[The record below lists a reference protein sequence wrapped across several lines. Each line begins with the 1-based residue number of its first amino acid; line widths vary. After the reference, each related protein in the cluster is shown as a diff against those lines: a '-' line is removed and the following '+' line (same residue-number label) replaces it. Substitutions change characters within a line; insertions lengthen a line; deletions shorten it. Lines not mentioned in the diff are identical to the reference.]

1 MRSLI
6 YQFLAPVAVV
16 ALCAGIAAV
25 TGWWIIAAIGIVA
38 GIILA
43 AVFAQ
48 RALARLAQL
57 QLITSRQFAPA
68 RAGEIVNWPDEDGD
82 EIDEALHHA
91 EAFMSSASERWTA
104 ESERVRHLNHVLDRM
119 RDAVIQVDA
128 HGVVTYG
135 NLAASTMFGG
145 RNPAGRSFI
154 RVVRDHRM
162 DAIVRHCLET
172 GEDQQYTFDLPG
184 DPRTMNAIIVRIAQ
198 YPKEA
203 LVVLR
208 DVTELNRL
216 QTVRRDFVAN
226 VSHELRTPLST
237 IKILADTI
245 LDLQPDDEEVQR
257 FVGKIDDEIESMTML
272 VQDLLDISQLEKGPE
287 SLRYAPANPVAIAQS
302 VVDRMGPRAQ
312 KAGVTLAVDADSSVG
327 EISADGRRLE
337 HALLN
342 LVTNAID
349 HTTTGGAVRIAVRAG
364 DDETTYSVTDNGSGI
379 GEADLERIWER
390 FFKTDRSRAE
400 PGTGLGL
407 AIVKHVALAHGG
419 TVSVSSR
426 LGTGSTFEMTIPNS
440 SDASSVQA
448 TA

>member
-1 MRSLI
+1 MR
-6 YQFLAPVAVV
+6 
-16 ALCAGIAAV
+16 
-25 TGWWIIAAIGIVA
+25 
-38 GIILA
+38 
-43 AVFAQ
+43 
-48 RALARLAQL
+48 
-57 QLITSRQFAPA
+57 
-68 RAGEIVNWPDEDGD
+68 N
-82 EIDEALHHA
+82 
-91 EAFMSSASERWTA
+91 
-104 ESERVRHLNHVLDRM
+104 
-119 RDAVIQVDA
+119 AVIQVDA

>member
-16 ALCAGIAAV
+16 AICAGLAAF
-25 TGWWIIAAIGIVA
+25 TGVWIIVIVGGIAGIV
-38 GIILA
+38 LA

-68 RAGEIVNWPDEDGD
+68 RSGEIVNWPEEDGD

-162 DAIVRHCLET
+162 DAVVRRCLDT
-172 GEDQQYTFDLPG
+172 GEDEQYTFDLPG
-184 DPRTMNAIIVRIAQ
+184 DPRIMNAIIVRIAQ

-245 LDLQPDDEEVQR
+245 LDLQPEDEEVQR
-257 FVGKIDDEIESMTML
+257 FVGKIDDEIDSMTML

-287 SLRYAPANPVAIAQS
+287 SLRYGAANPAAIAQS
-302 VVDRMGPRAQ
+302 VVERMGPRAE
-312 KAGVTLAVDADSSVG
+312 KAGVTLSTTADASVG
-327 EISADGRRLE
+327 EIHADGRRLE

-342 LVTNAID
+342 LATNAID
-349 HTTTGGAVRIAVRAG
+349 HTPSGGAVRIDVRAT
-364 DDETTYSVTDNGSGI
+364 DAETTFLVSDNGSGI
-379 GEADLERIWER
+379 ADADLERIWER

-419 TVSVSSR
+419 NVDVNST
-426 LGTGSTFEMTIPNS
+426 LGMGSTFEITIPNS
-440 SDASSVQA
+440 EVNASVRA